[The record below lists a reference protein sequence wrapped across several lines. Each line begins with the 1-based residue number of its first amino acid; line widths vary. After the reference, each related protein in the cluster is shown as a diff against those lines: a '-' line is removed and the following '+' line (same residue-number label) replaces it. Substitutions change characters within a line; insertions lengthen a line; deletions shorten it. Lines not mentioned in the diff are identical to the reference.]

1 MMKINVDISTTRTTS
16 HEGAVI
22 TLVSDAAPLSELY
35 IDFSTLLKSVR
46 QPSETTL
53 DFLLTAATIYS
64 LDKLISRS
72 DSRDGW
78 QRTFEVTIPVKD
90 ASKWA
95 ATSSIANECLSFLSG
110 DIWRLTFEERTL
122 PIVRR
127 KPVRRMS
134 RKFRWPPKGT
144 VACLFSGG
152 LDSLIGGIDCL
163 ENLNGKTV
171 SFVGH
176 HDPHI
181 PGVQKDQKQLLDVL
195 QKAYPRRCEA
205 TLVAVGHS
213 GASAEITMRSR
224 SIVFV
229 ALGLV
234 VAANLGEGTPL
245 LIPENGTIA
254 LNVPLTPAR
263 RGSCST
269 RTAHPYYL
277 SLLQQWITSIGLSHP
292 IQNPLIGRTKGEA
305 VSQCRN
311 QSVLKSAALLS
322 TSCAKSGH
330 TSSWVRRSANACGRC
345 MPCIYRRAALHAIR
359 LDTEIYGN
367 DICTGEVDITN
378 PASDSADDFRAC
390 LSFLRHNP
398 SQASVAKQLSANGPL
413 PPLEA
418 LAHADTVLRAMNE
431 IRDLLRDKGNTT
443 ITSIAGI
450 SRRGSNAN

>member
-1 MMKINVDISTTRTTS
+1 MKINVDISTTSTTS
-16 HEGAVI
+16 HEGAVV
-22 TLVSDAAPLSELY
+22 TLVSDAAPLSQLY
-35 IDFSTLLKSVR
+35 IDFSKLLKSVR
-46 QPSETTL
+46 LPSEAAL
-53 DFLLTAATIYS
+53 DFLLTASTIYS
-64 LDKLISRS
+64 LDKLVSRS

-78 QRTFEVTIPVKD
+78 QRTFDVTIPVKD

-95 ATSSIANECLSFLSG
+95 ASSSVANECLSFLSG
-110 DIWRLTFEERTL
+110 DIWRLTFEERRV
-122 PIVRR
+122 PVVRR
-127 KPVRRMS
+127 KPRKRRVRIPLRI
-134 RKFRWPPKGT
+134 FKGR

-152 LDSLIGGIDCL
+152 LDSLIGGIDLLANCGT
-163 ENLNGKTV
+163 EPV
-171 SFVGH
+171 SFIGH
-176 HDPHI
+176 HDPNI
-181 PGVQKDQKQLLDVL
+181 SGVQKDQEQLLGIL
-195 QKAYPRRCEA
+195 KQAYPRRA
-205 TLVAVGHS
+205 FPTLVAVGHS

-234 VAANLGEGTPL
+234 VAADLGEGTPL
-245 LIPENGTIA
+245 MIPENGTIA
-254 LNVPLTPAR
+254 LNVPLTPSR

-277 SLLQQWITSIGLSHP
+277 ALLQQWITSIGLSHP

-305 VSQCRN
+305 VSQCCN
-311 QSVLKSAALLS
+311 QAVLKSAALLS
-322 TSCAKSGH
+322 SSCAKSGH

-345 MPCIYRRAALHAIR
+345 MPCIYRRAALHANG

-367 DICTGEVDITN
+367 DICTGEVDVTN

-390 LSFLRHNP
+390 LSFLRHNH
-398 SQASVAKQLSANGPL
+398 SQVSVAKQLSANGPL

-418 LAHADTVLRAMNE
+418 LAHADTVIRAMDE

-450 SRRGSNAN
+450 HN

>member
-1 MMKINVDISTTRTTS
+1 MKIIVDISTNTRTS

-22 TLVSDAAPLSELY
+22 TLVSDAEPLSELY

-46 QPSETTL
+46 QPSETSL

-64 LDKLISRS
+64 LDKLVSRS

-95 ATSSIANECLSFLSG
+95 ASSSIANECLSFLSG
-110 DIWRLTFEERTL
+110 DIWRLTFEERKV

-127 KPVRRMS
+127 KLRKRR
-134 RKFRWPPKGT
+134 RRIPLRVFKGK

-152 LDSLIGGIDCL
+152 LDSLIGGIDLL
-163 ENLNGKTV
+163 EDRGTEPV
-171 SFVGH
+171 SFIGH
-176 HDPHI
+176 HDPNI
-181 PGVQKDQKQLLDVL
+181 GGALKDQEQLLGIL
-195 QKAYPRRCEA
+195 RQAYPSRA
-205 TLVAVGHS
+205 YSTLVAIGHS

-234 VAANLGEGTPL
+234 VAADLGEWTPL

-311 QSVLKSAALLS
+311 QAILKNAALFS

-330 TSSWVRRSANACGRC
+330 TNSWVRRTANACGRC
-345 MPCIYRRAALHAIR
+345 MPCIYRRAALHAIG

-367 DICTGEVDITN
+367 DICTGEVDVTN
-378 PASDSADDFRAC
+378 PASDSADDLRAC
-390 LSFLRHNP
+390 LSFLRHNH

-418 LAHADTVLRAMNE
+418 LAHADTVIRAMNE